1 MLNFIK
7 KFVFVGLSLFFVLS
21 ANAAVQPEYAL
32 GAGDVIKISVFQNPD
47 LSIETSVSENGT
59 ISYPLL
65 GTVQVGGLS
74 VSEAAKRIA
83 TQLQSGGFVVQPQVS
98 ILVSQIRGNQVAVL
112 GQVGRPGRFPI
123 ETANARVT
131 DMLALAGGILPTGA
145 DTVTLVGVR
154 DGNQIRKE
162 VDISAIILGK
172 PDGDNIPVAAG
183 DVIYVDRAPI
193 FYIYGQ
199 VQHPGSY
206 RLEQN
211 MAVVQALAQ
220 AGGLTPSGT
229 ENGLKIIRHGK
240 NGSTEEIRPGMM
252 DRVQSN
258 DVLYVRES
266 LF

>member
-1 MLNFIK
+1 MLNPIK
-7 KFVFVGLSLFFVLS
+7 KLVFVALSLFFALS
-21 ANAAVQPEYAL
+21 ANAAGQPEYAL
-32 GAGDVIKISVFQNPD
+32 GSGDVIKISVFQNSD
-47 LSIETSVSENGT
+47 LSIETRVSENGT

-74 VSEAAKRIA
+74 ISEAEKRIA
-83 TQLQSGGFVVQPQVS
+83 AQLQSGGFVVQPQVS

-112 GQVGRPGRFPI
+112 GQVSRPGRFPL

-145 DTVTLVGVR
+145 DTVTLVGTR

-162 VDISAIILGK
+162 LDVSAILLGK
-172 PDGDNIPVAAG
+172 QGGDDMPVMAG
-183 DVIYVDRAPI
+183 DVIYVDRAPV

-199 VQHPGSY
+199 VQRPGSY
-206 RLEQN
+206 RLERD
-211 MAVVQALAQ
+211 MAVIQALAQ

-229 ENGLKIIRHGK
+229 QNGLKIIRHGK
-240 NGSTEEIRPGMM
+240 SGSTEEVRPGIM
-252 DRVQSN
+252 DRVQAD